1 MFNLLF
7 SNLSLISISLTGA
20 GVAFGI
26 LVAAIPGLTTTIG
39 VVLLLP
45 FSFYLDS
52 TTSLGMLMGVFVGG
66 MAGGAIPA
74 ILLNIPGNP
83 ASIVTNINGYPL
95 AQAGKADFALGLAL
109 MSSCFGAIIG
119 LLILILI
126 SPQLSNFALK
136 FGAVEQFSL
145 ILLGLSSVAAL
156 TEKSVIKGYISMCL
170 GLIIATVGLDP
181 ITSVPRYNFG
191 TVAMQQGIS
200 FIPVMIGMFAIP
212 TIIQSLVIG
221 KNFIFPSI
229 NKNFFDCLS
238 GIMAALKELKNAK
251 FTLMSSSVLGA
262 IIGAIPGT
270 GSAIAAS
277 LSYQLTKKIYQDKED
292 KLATHGVISPE
303 AANSAMSGGAL
314 IPMLTLG
321 IPGDPVT
328 AVMLGALLIHG
339 LTPGPLMILTVPE
352 AYYGLLGSFT
362 ISIFF
367 LIIIALVGIPFFL
380 KAMKVKSIYLM
391 PVIFVLCIVGSFA
404 LKNSMFDV
412 WIMLIFGVI
421 GYYMNKHNYPI
432 LPMILALILGKILE
446 EQFRMSLII
455 SLGDPFIFFKKP
467 ISLILLL
474 FLGSFLT
481 VISVKFL
488 KNSLGRK
495 KI

>member
-7 SNLSLISISLTGA
+7 SNLSLISIGLTFA
-20 GVAFGI
+20 GVAFGM
-26 LVAAIPGLTTTIG
+26 LFAAIPGLTTTIG

-45 FSFYLDS
+45 FTFYLDS
-52 TTSLGMLMGVFVGG
+52 SASLGMLMGVFVGG

-74 ILLNIPGNP
+74 ILINIPGNP
-83 ASIVTNINGYPL
+83 ASIMTNINGYPM
-95 AQAGKADFALGLAL
+95 AQAGKGDFALGLAL
-109 MSSCFGAIIG
+109 MSSCVGAIIG
-119 LLILILI
+119 LIILFLI
-126 SPQLSNFALK
+126 SPELSDFALN

-145 ILLGLSSVAAL
+145 VLLGLSLVSAL
-156 TEKSVIKGYISMCL
+156 SEKSVIKGYISMCL

-181 ITSVPRYNFG
+181 ITATPRYNFG
-191 TVAMQQGIS
+191 TVTMQQGIS

-212 TIIQSLVIG
+212 TVIDNLLIG
-221 KNFIFPSI
+221 KNYKFPSI
-229 NKNFFDCLS
+229 NKNFFECL
-238 GIMAALKELKNAK
+238 GGVIAALKELKNSK
-251 FTLMSSSVLGA
+251 FNLISSSIVGA

-270 GSAIAAS
+270 GSAIAAT
-277 LSYQLTKKIYQDKED
+277 LSYQLTKKIHKDKEA
-292 KLATHGVISPE
+292 KLMTQGIIAPE

-328 AVMLGALLIHG
+328 AVMLGALTIHG
-339 LTPGPLMILTVPE
+339 LEPGPLMISTFPE
-352 AYYGLLGSFT
+352 AYYGLLGSFA

-367 LIIIALVGIPFFL
+367 LIILSFVGVPFFL
-380 KAMKVKSIYLM
+380 KAVKVKSKYLM

-404 LKNSMFDV
+404 LRNSMFDV
-412 WIMLIFGVI
+412 WTMLIFGIVAF
-421 GYYMNKHNYPI
+421 YMNKHNYPI
-432 LPMILALILGKILE
+432 LPMVLALILGKILE

-481 VISVKFL
+481 VIFVKFI
-488 KNSLGRK
+488 KNNLSRK